1 MIRRQFTQIAGAIAV
16 AGFLA
21 SAPAHAQEIVKI
33 GYSGPLSGGAAQYGK
48 NTLDG
53 MNFAIDELNASGF
66 EVAGKKVKFEV
77 VALDDKYNPAET
89 GINFQRLVQEHKTPA
104 VMTPHSGGSFAIQT
118 KNVATK
124 TLLLS
129 YTSVPEITARGNP
142 LTLRIPPEF
151 TSYIPA
157 FVKHA
162 QAKFGKKVAIAN
174 ADHDYAKAWTKAF
187 VPAWT
192 AAGGQVVAENPMSY
206 NRATDFYS
214 GVSKVLAS
222 KPDVLFIGGASEP
235 TALVVKQAREL
246 GFKGG
251 FVIIDQAKMD
261 QMKSILG
268 GNYAMLE
275 GAIGVLPL
283 IDDATP
289 GAKAFVGSWLKAYPG
304 RDPATEMSLNYT
316 AMLATAQAMK
326 LAGTTSDAAAI
337 RAHLDKGFKA
347 LKLSQNPNNLDG
359 VDAKGGSTAKTRV
372 AVVENGKIKEMAIAS
387 FQ

>member
-1 MIRRQFTQIAGAIAV
+1 
-16 AGFLA
+16 
-21 SAPAHAQEIVKI
+21 
-33 GYSGPLSGGAAQYGK
+33 
-48 NTLDG
+48 
-53 MNFAIDELNASGF
+53 
-66 EVAGKKVKFEV
+66 
-77 VALDDKYNPAET
+77 
-89 GINFQRLVQEHKTPA
+89 VQEHKTPA

-118 KNVATK
+118 RNVAAK

-162 QAKFGKKVAIAN
+162 MTTFGKKVAIAN

-187 VPAWT
+187 VPAWQ
-192 AAGGQVVAENPMSY
+192 AAGGEVVAENPMSY

-214 GVSKVLAS
+214 GVSKALAS

-251 FVIIDQAKMD
+251 FIILDQAKMD
-261 QMKSILG
+261 QMKPILG
-268 GNYAMLE
+268 GTYAMLE

-304 RDPATEMSLNYT
+304 RDPASEMSLNYT

-337 RAHLDKGFKA
+337 RANLDKGFKA
-347 LKLSQNPNNLDG
+347 LKLSQNPHNMNG
-359 VDAKGGSTAKTRV
+359 VDANGGSTAQTRV
-372 AVVENGKIKEMAIAS
+372 AVVENGQIKERAIAS
-387 FQ
+387 FK